1 MPSIDERIV
10 QMQFDNKEFEKN
22 VQISMKSLEDLKKAL
37 ELDKAAKSLENV
49 EKAVGNVDFSSLGR
63 AVDNIASRFSNLG
76 IVGMTAI
83 QNIANKAI
91 NAGEQIVKSMTVEPF
106 TVGWDKYAK
115 KTKAVQTIVNA
126 TGLSIKQVDEE
137 LSKLSWY
144 ADETSYSFTDMTSN
158 IGKFTS
164 MNIPLEDSVA
174 AMMGISNWAAAAG
187 QGVNEAERAMYNL
200 SQAMGAGY
208 VKMIDWKSI
217 QNANMA
223 TADFKKHAIDAAT
236 ALGILDKSGKMAGK
250 SVKVTL
256 ENFENT
262 LQKGWFT
269 KDVLL
274 TVLKQYGEFS
284 DQVYE
289 IVKSGKTTNEA
300 IEEASG
306 SASKFAETAF
316 RAAQEAKTF
325 KEAIEAVAEAGASK
339 WMETFDLIFGN
350 YEEAKILWT
359 DLANDLYEIFVE
371 GGEQRN
377 ELLEGWKEIG
387 GRDSFIEGL
396 YNLMAALKGIIAAV
410 KESIGTI
417 FPETTAE
424 RLKEITDQFRDW
436 TAVLKETFGLVEAVD
451 GKKAEINITE
461 NGLEDFQ
468 EKLEKGVK
476 DQDEAVKKMQERL
489 EEAGY
494 KLDKFGADG
503 IFGSETEGAIKKFQK
518 EMGLAITGVYDEA
531 THKALSEKLGI
542 PPETLVEIE
551 YVDQY
556 VEKVNPKLAT
566 LQSII
571 RGVASAAKLLLNIGK
586 FGLQVAG
593 RILDVL
599 SPIGGLFLEIGGAIG
614 EMITGFV
621 GYLEESGTFTSWLD
635 SISAFLAPV
644 KETVQAFTDSIRSMI
659 FGTEEAPTLFG
670 QLANGTISFGDALQ
684 KVKENFKNS
693 EFGKAVLG
701 LWDKIAP
708 TFDKLKQKFTDFF
721 NNAKTKI
728 GEKLPGIFGSV
739 GSGLSKIGTGLV
751 NFFFFLIDAV
761 KGSEFLQKTWTKFK
775 RYTKVFGKSL
785 GNFGKTAW
793 NSLVG
798 IFEGKKLSDVWT
810 NLKNAFAPITNVFK
824 TSWESIKGWFSGII
838 SNSDILSKVFG
849 GFKKVA
855 DPVKNVVKGLLG
867 SVGDAIDKFLGA
879 DTSDIEGFWPKLK
892 ERLKAA
898 GFEDLKAWFEGLK
911 NDITAAFDTVKRIFT
926 GEGAEGG
933 ERSGLFTQLSQ
944 AMENF
949 GKEFEKVD
957 VKDLLKKAAITLGVG
972 LLVKGLSNI
981 NKVIDTFHNFSKAW
995 LYRNGGGF
1003 GNVVKDIGKALLSA
1017 GGSALMMGAGV
1028 AIFVL
1033 AIDDLTKIVEKYQN
1047 NPEIFNTAMDIING
1061 FIGFMAGIETVEG
1074 LGMAFSKGS
1083 FSFNI
1088 DGALSVAIGLKIL
1101 VWALND
1107 MVNLYNRTDLGKTT
1121 IEDAMDSIKEFM
1133 IGLGAIKTAVSITGI
1148 LGGGGVNIGGAVG
1161 VAIGLK
1167 LVVWALSDLV
1177 NLYNNTTNSKNLKS
1191 AIKDIKV
1198 LLLELGG
1205 IKVASS
1211 AFKTNA
1217 WGQITSGGG
1226 IIAVAEALKMIIN
1239 SLGSLL
1245 PTLETVDVDKMHEFM
1260 SGLQGLLAEM
1270 EIFVGVAGKVGTK
1283 GENANV
1289 AGVLSEVFGVGAD
1302 TGGLYVSS
1310 EAFKNIVSSFSEA
1323 MPYLEKI
1330 DADKIEAFAHGLE
1343 ISLGVME
1350 AFVLASSKI
1359 PPAGSLNIG
1368 LVFTALA
1375 VGIGEIGGVANDLVD
1390 SFSTTISLVGARL
1403 NRFSQQMETVK
1414 IENFN
1419 KLKEIIGILKDQ
1431 VTNIQWLNDFTFDFD
1446 AFTSNLLNIGAA
1458 MFLFNMETAG
1468 ASADRNTAIEGIP
1481 TSLATLVNGINDITN
1496 VDGAVNILQSVGG
1509 ALSGYFGSIKDLEF
1523 DSENIPST
1531 EDIRQAFTGLAAALP
1546 EDDTLS
1552 SIATFSSGG
1561 GDNVNSLALGIE
1573 NLATALKTYGEKIT
1587 KINPSQVML
1596 ANNILSTIAG
1606 LEFSTSALGP
1616 FKRFVNWL
1624 AGHNSYDQFIL
1635 DVEKLGKA
1643 LEAYGKSIGGLR
1655 ANKVETA
1662 NSILTTIANLD
1673 IPKTGGALQFFTGEQ
1688 NLGKFG
1694 DNMADIAFGLGQF
1707 SDNLNGKTFDKD
1719 QITNALTPL
1728 IIVGDIAAKLKRSG
1742 GIAKLFAGDVKISNL
1757 AVELNKF
1764 VNELT
1769 NPGGLLD
1776 SGGLFG
1782 GGDLQER
1789 AKNIDPS
1796 QFEKV
1801 FSLIDTL
1808 SEFQSRLTPLNGG
1821 HVDFSFGN
1829 LAQGLTSFLDQ
1840 MASLGEDTE
1849 FISSATRVGT
1859 AINNSIGSGIVAED
1873 GAISS
1878 AVQQLPGIIES
1889 SIKGYETKFK
1899 NIGKFVDKGIAKGIE
1914 NNGDVVI
1921 NAMKDLLGNLI
1932 GEALKA
1938 LLINSPSK
1946 VFMHMGEGIDEGLVK
1961 GINNDSETVYK
1972 TSKNAALT
1980 SVEGFQ
1986 SGLKTFSDSLSLPM
2000 EDTPV
2005 VRPVLDLS
2013 DVNSGLGIMNGLFG
2027 DRSMAVKSA
2036 VMAETIGR
2044 QRSSVT
2050 GSESVNTDQSSALS
2064 NAITTLNDRM
2074 SSLETAITNMK
2085 VVTETGAL
2093 IGQIASGMDD
2103 KLGELAFMS
2112 ERRG

>member
-106 TVGWDKYAK
+106 TVGWGKYAE

-187 QGVNEAERAMYNL
+187 QGVNEAGRAMYNL

-236 ALGILDKSGKMAGK
+236 ALGILSESGKIAGT
-250 SVKVTL
+250 SVEVTL

-300 IEEASG
+300 IEEVSG
-306 SASKFAETAF
+306 SASEFAETAF

-350 YEEAKILWT
+350 YEEAKKLWT

-436 TAVLKETFGLVEAVD
+436 TAVLKETFGLVEQWS
-451 GKKAEINITE
+451 GKETKITIKSK
-461 NGLEDFQ
+461 GLDKFQ
-468 EKLEKGVK
+468 GDLKRGVK
-476 DQDEAVKKMQERL
+476 DQDEAVKTMQERL
-489 EEAGY
+489 EAAGY
-494 KLDKFGADG
+494 KLEQYGADG
-503 IFGSETEGAIKKFQK
+503 IFGPETEAAIKKFQK

-531 THKALSEKLGI
+531 THNALADKLGLDGQEKI
-542 PPETLVEIE
+542 YEKI
-551 YVDQY
+551 DKY

-571 RGVASAAKLLLNIGK
+571 RGVASAAKLLLGIGK
-586 FGLQVAG
+586 LGFQIAG
-593 RILDVL
+593 KILDVL
-599 SPIGGLFLEIGGAIG
+599 SPIGGLFLDIGGAIG
-614 EMITGFV
+614 EMVTGLV

-635 SISAFLAPV
+635 GISTFLAPV

-693 EFGKAVLG
+693 EFGKSVLG

-751 NFFFFLIDAV
+751 NFASKAIDAV

-793 NSLVG
+793 DSLVG

-892 ERLKAA
+892 ARLKAA
-898 GFEDLKAWFEGLK
+898 GFDDLKAWFEGLK
-911 NDITAAFDTVKRIFT
+911 NDITAAFNTVKRIFT

-933 ERSGLFTQLSQ
+933 ERSGLFTQLSDSL
-944 AMENF
+944 EKF
-949 GKEFEKVD
+949 GAEFEKVD
-957 VKDLLKKAAITLGVG
+957 VKDLLKKAAIALGVG
-972 LLVKGLSNI
+972 LLINGLRNI
-981 NKVIDTFHNFSKAW
+981 GNLISTFKNFSKAW
-995 LYRNGGGF
+995 LYKNGGGA
-1003 GNVVKDIGKALLSA
+1003 GNIIKSIGKALLSA

-1033 AIDDLTKIVEKYQN
+1033 AIDDLTKIVEKYQD
-1047 NPEIFNTAMDIING
+1047 NPKIFNTAMDIING
-1061 FIGFMAGIETVEG
+1061 FLGFMTSIEVVQG
-1074 LGMAFSKGS
+1074 VGAAFSKGS
-1083 FSFNI
+1083 FSFSIN
-1088 DGALSVAIGLKIL
+1088 GALSVALGLKILIWALNDMIKLYTREDLDSDTIKTAMESIKEFMVSLGKIQAFSQFGTGGIKLGGPIGVAIGLKI
-1101 VWALND
+1101 V
-1107 MVNLYNRTDLGKTT
+1107 V
-1121 IEDAMDSIKEFM
+1121 
-1133 IGLGAIKTAVSITGI
+1133 GAIADLAKTYKKFGSTVR
-1148 LGGGGVNIGGAVG
+1148 LNGVLTVIQ
-1161 VAIGLK
+1161 GLM
-1167 LVVWALSDLV
+1167 
-1177 NLYNNTTNSKNLKS
+1177 
-1191 AIKDIKV
+1191 I
-1198 LLLELGG
+1198 ELGT
-1205 IKVASS
+1205 ISVAAGHFS
-1211 AFKTNA
+1211 TNA
-1217 WGQITSGGG
+1217 WGSLTAGGG
-1226 IIAVAEALKMIIN
+1226 VVAVAYGLKMIIEAFG
-1239 SLGSLL
+1239 SVMPIIEKVDTAKLSVFMGGLTIMLGAMEGFIIAAEALDGKNFDWKKSIFGMASEGVAAGGFYAVSRFFIDIVNTFAEVM
-1245 PTLETVDVDKMHEFM
+1245 PKLEGIDTGSITAFATGVDVA
-1260 SGLQGLLAEM
+1260 LAA
-1270 EIFVGVAGKVGTK
+1270 I
-1283 GENANV
+1283 
-1289 AGVLSEVFGVGAD
+1289 
-1302 TGGLYVSS
+1302 GG
-1310 EAFKNIVSSFSEA
+1310 
-1323 MPYLEKI
+1323 
-1330 DADKIEAFAHGLE
+1330 
-1343 ISLGVME
+1343 
-1350 AFVLASSKI
+1350 FVLASSKI

-1375 VGIGEIGGVANDLVD
+1375 VGIGEIGNVSNNLVD

-1403 NRFSQQMETVK
+1403 NRFSQQMENVK

-1431 VTNIQWLNDFTFDFD
+1431 VTDIQWLNDFTFDFD

-1468 ASADRNTAIEGIP
+1468 ASIDRNTAIEGIP
-1481 TSLATLVNGINDITN
+1481 TSLGALINGINDITN

-1531 EDIRQAFTGLAAALP
+1531 DDIRQAFTGLAAALP

-1552 SIATFSSGG
+1552 SIASFSSGG

-1596 ANNILSTIAG
+1596 ANNILAMIAG

-1635 DVEKLGKA
+1635 DVEKLGNA
-1643 LEAYGKSIGGLR
+1643 LEAYGKNIGGLR
-1655 ANKVETA
+1655 QNKVETA
-1662 NSILTTIANLD
+1662 NSILSTIANLD

-1707 SDNLNGKTFDKD
+1707 ADNLNGKTFDKD

-1742 GIAKLFAGDVKISNL
+1742 GIAKLFAGDVKISKL
-1757 AVELNKF
+1757 AEELNSF
-1764 VNELT
+1764 VKELT
-1769 NPGGLLD
+1769 SPGGLLD

-1796 QFEKV
+1796 QFENV

-1808 SEFQSRLTPLNGG
+1808 SEFQNRLTPLNGG

-1829 LAQGLTSFLDQ
+1829 LAQGLTNFLDQ

-1849 FISSATRVGT
+1849 FISSAARVGT

-1889 SIKGYETKFK
+1889 SIEGYETKFK

-1921 NAMKDLLGNLI
+1921 NAMKALLGNLI

-1972 TSKNAALT
+1972 TSRDAALT

-2000 EDTPV
+2000 EDAPV

-2064 NAITTLNDRM
+2064 TAITTLNDRM